1 MRVCGE
7 EESVCGEEE
16 SVCAISVSTIG
27 SGTQVVPCDM
37 CEGIVQLC
45 DPATTSRGRC
55 TIVFNVS
62 DRDVLQ
68 KAFRLLPHHTDAWTT
83 GALRVPCRRLDSPKH
98 PSPHTPQITLT
109 CRLFYLLPSDLILI
123 LLVLREVHLKLMADT
138 TRGRARLEHKRLIL
152 IALPPFIHRRPR
164 GAVRIVIRADIG
176 A

>member
-27 SGTQVVPCDM
+27 SGTQVVSCDM

-55 TIVFNVS
+55 TMVFNVS

-68 KAFRLLPHHTDAWTT
+68 KAFRLLPHHKDAWTT
-83 GALRVPCRRLDSPKH
+83 GALRVPCRRLSQTPF
-98 PSPHTPQITLT
+98 SPHASNHAYVITST
-109 CRLFYLLPSDLILI
+109 SPSDLILV
-123 LLVLREVHLKLMADT
+123 LLVLREVQLKLMADT
-138 TRGRARLEHKRLIL
+138 TRGRARLQHKRLVL

-164 GAVRIVIRADIG
+164 RAVRIVIRADIG

>member
-27 SGTQVVPCDM
+27 SGTQVVSCVM

-55 TIVFNVS
+55 TINVS

-68 KAFRLLPHHTDAWTT
+68 KAFRLLPHHKDAWTT
-83 GALRVPCRRLDSPKH
+83 GALRVPCRRLSQTPFSP
-98 PSPHTPQITLT
+98 Q
-109 CRLFYLLPSDLILI
+109 RLKSR
-123 LLVLREVHLKLMADT
+123 LRVVSSTSFHQTSSLFFLCS
-138 TRGRARLEHKRLIL
+138 ARCI
-152 IALPPFIHRRPR
+152 
-164 GAVRIVIRADIG
+164 
-176 A
+176 